1 MELPKKMNNL
11 TAEHGD
17 TIAYS
22 ALAILMEKM
31 AEYQDIAHKVVT
43 LGAKGEAPSLE
54 LYKELQ
60 LANIEVDKAMIH
72 HQKTKA
78 WALEESTK

>member
-1 MELPKKMNNL
+1 MSNNL

-22 ALAILMEKM
+22 ALAILIEKM
-31 AEYQDIAHKVVT
+31 ADYHDIAHKVVT
-43 LGAKGEAPSLE
+43 LGAKGEAPSIQ

-72 HQKTKA
+72 HEKTKA